1 MRLGFFIQQF
11 SSILKSIEIPVGC
24 SVHNSTEYDGYHF
37 SAITSFPI
45 NLFYFSINHEMF
57 LDWTSD
63 PGLIPIL
70 AFVMWLNKRYS
81 ITCDQ
86 LSEHRTA
93 WHNAKGLPQ
102 IKAKFRTGPLLETR
116 LAACRS
122 LKFWCPTTTLV
133 VEAHAKRTAGN
144 GNHGNSVSSD
154 LNRRVY
160 PSVSH
165 TPLWATLNTLI
176 HDFAD
181 PYGLIRQLCY
191 SMLCKQLSTRM
202 QVDGV
207 NNNSVRRIMRKK
219 GCLVSRVAHWQVW
232 PTEGFYP
239 STFLIFL
246 V

>member
-93 WHNAKGLPQ
+93 WHNAKGLP
-102 IKAKFRTGPLLETR
+102 
-116 LAACRS
+116 
-122 LKFWCPTTTLV
+122 
-133 VEAHAKRTAGN
+133 
-144 GNHGNSVSSD
+144 
-154 LNRRVY
+154 
-160 PSVSH
+160 
-165 TPLWATLNTLI
+165 
-176 HDFAD
+176 
-181 PYGLIRQLCY
+181 
-191 SMLCKQLSTRM
+191 
-202 QVDGV
+202 
-207 NNNSVRRIMRKK
+207 
-219 GCLVSRVAHWQVW
+219 
-232 PTEGFYP
+232 
-239 STFLIFL
+239 
-246 V
+246 